1 MASITE
7 VISQIRFG
15 LDQLSSKNAHH
26 DFEHLCRHLARAR
39 ICSNILPATG
49 PVTAGG
55 DQGRDFETFRTY
67 LNSTPLA
74 NSTFVGLVSNK
85 PIAFACSLEKKAKIS
100 NKIKSDVKTIVLSG
114 SPVEA
119 IHFFASSDIPVATRH
134 RLQAWARTEHN
145 VELEIHDGNAISEL
159 LADREIFWIAVSYL
173 AIPAEIF
180 PRVPETDDPWYTSV
194 LSKWKVQEPTGT
206 NSSEFSEIK
215 LAARQAFLND
225 KLRQDLSFWI
235 SLMESTF
242 LRSPF
247 SELRRRAIYEVCF
260 LRLRGLNSLEGQEG
274 LLREYFSSIP
284 ELTSP
289 IDLEDVRNLVAYC
302 SGAVGHGVVGLSPQ
316 EVSNWQHALTMR
328 IDQRLKQSVHHNVKA
343 ALLSLKGWMFLII
356 DPVAPKP
363 FEYEKAIKWWL
374 KLVNMVASAPMFPLE
389 RFADNIT
396 ELLELILELDPQ
408 ERIPDTYFKLT
419 EKLDKLMAK
428 RLGGFT
434 AAEKSLER
442 ASVLYE
448 QNRILASIDLLH
460 RSKLDWYASETLP
473 KALSTMLFLSRAY
486 MKLGLLFAA
495 KYYALAVS
503 FIAIN
508 NTQSSVKPYASR
520 GLMRAATWDYIL
532 GAFCGFL
539 SLTEIEIPIHQ
550 AHAPDAGD
558 LAKNNELHSIVFHL
572 LMLKA
577 ISERVHPEFEQ
588 LVSPRVEK
596 WLPAEWID
604 GILPDVRQSLSDMTD
619 EQLKQHLGSELLGM
633 PYDDFDAQRKV
644 TWSALGVRWFAT
656 WKNDYAST
664 KEAEQF
670 LAILQ
675 IYLVELAR
683 YDLCLLKTS
692 IHISI
697 ELGDTEAAEV
707 YSIPSNRDRFWRV
720 ELPPS
725 EPHSPTDLGESH
737 IDVFSAVDHI
747 LFEISLL
754 PKHGYLKIMKAL
766 FKKGLVHR
774 IFVAHPYEAVYK
786 EFIQEE
792 DFDQFD
798 RGNNRNP
805 FSNYKV
811 PTVEHEE
818 LRWNDGPGPTYSR
831 SSVDLALKNRYEK
844 ILPSIR
850 FTLPRL
856 IKTPEFHQTIAK
868 LRQEGWLDWHILTAI
883 SGATMNERFNRKYG
897 HVNEPEKV
905 DVLYRRLGVEK
916 EEWEPVPLA
925 RFDEGVLR
933 FCLHTSMPSTL
944 AGVGLESHQVTP
956 DFPAIEEFLRH
967 RYKYW
972 TDDLPHAD
980 PFATS

>member
-1 MASITE
+1 MALLRE

-26 DFEHLCRHLARAR
+26 EFEHLCRHLARAR

-49 PVTAGG
+49 PVAAGG

-67 LNSTPLA
+67 LSSTPLA

-85 PIAFACSLEKKAKIS
+85 PIAFACSLERKAKIS
-100 NKIKSDVKTIVLSG
+100 SKIKSDVKTIVSSG
-114 SPVEA
+114 SSIEA
-119 IHFFASSDIPVATRH
+119 IHFFATSDIPVATRH
-134 RLQAWARTEHN
+134 RLQAWARTAHN
-145 VELEIHDGNAISEL
+145 VELEIYDGNAISEL

-180 PRVPETDDPWYTSV
+180 PRVPEDDSWYTSV
-194 LSKWKVQEPTGT
+194 LSKWKVQRPTRT

-215 LAARQAFLND
+215 LAARQAFRND
-225 KLRQDLSFWI
+225 EIRQDLSFWI
-235 SLMESTF
+235 SLIESTF
-242 LRSPF
+242 LKSPL

-260 LRLRGLNSLEGQEG
+260 LRLRGLNSLEGQEE
-274 LLREYFSSIP
+274 LLREYFSTIP

-289 IDLEDVRNLVAYC
+289 IDLEDARNLVTYC
-302 SGAVGHGVVGLSPQ
+302 SGAVGHGVVGLTAQ
-316 EVSNWQHALTMR
+316 EVSDWQHALTKR
-328 IDQRLKQSVHHNVKA
+328 IDERLKQTIHPNVKA
-343 ALLSLKGWMFLII
+343 ALLSLKGWTFLMI
-356 DPVAPKP
+356 DPVALKA
-363 FEYEKAIKWWL
+363 FDYKKAIEWWL
-374 KLVNMVASAPMFPLE
+374 KLVNMVSSAPMFPLE

-396 ELLELILELDPQ
+396 ELLELILELNPQ
-408 ERIPDTYFKLT
+408 HPIPDTYFKLT
-419 EKLDKLMAK
+419 EKLDKLIAK

-442 ASVLYE
+442 ASVLYDE
-448 QNRILASIDLLH
+448 NRILASIDLLH

-473 KALSTMLFLSRAY
+473 RALSTMLFLSRAY

-508 NTQSSVKPYASR
+508 NTQSSVKPFASR

-539 SLTEIEIPIHQ
+539 NLTEIEIPIHQ
-550 AHAPDAGD
+550 AHAPNAGD
-558 LAKNNELHSIVFHL
+558 LAKNDELHSIVFHL

-577 ISERVHPEFEQ
+577 ISERVHPSFEQ
-588 LVSPRVEK
+588 LVSPRVKK
-596 WLPAEWID
+596 WLPIEWID
-604 GILPDVRQSLSDMTD
+604 GILPEIRRSLADMTD
-619 EQLKQHLGSELLGM
+619 EELKQHLASELLGM
-633 PYDDFDAQRKV
+633 PYDDFDPQRKV

-656 WKNDYAST
+656 WENKYATT

-675 IYLVELAR
+675 IYLVEIAR
-683 YDLCLLKTS
+683 YDLCLLKTN
-692 IHISI
+692 IHMSL

-707 YSIPSNRDRFWRV
+707 HSIPSNRDRLWRV
-720 ELPPS
+720 VLPSREL
-725 EPHSPTDLGESH
+725 HSPTDLGKTH
-737 IDVFSAVDHI
+737 IDVFSAVERI

-754 PKHGYLKIMKAL
+754 PEHSYLKVMKTL
-766 FKKGLVHR
+766 FRKGLVHR
-774 IFVAHPYEAVYK
+774 IFVAHPYEAVYR

-792 DFDQFD
+792 DFNQFD
-798 RGNNRNP
+798 RSNNRNP
-805 FSNYKV
+805 FATYTI
-811 PTVEHEE
+811 PTFEHEE
-818 LRWNDGPGPTYSR
+818 LRWNDDPGPTYSR

-856 IKTPEFHQTIAK
+856 LKIPEFHQTISK

-883 SGATMNERFNRKYG
+883 SAATMNERFNRKYA
-897 HVNEPEKV
+897 HVNDPEKV
-905 DVLYRRLGVEK
+905 DVLYRQLDIEK
-916 EEWEPVPLA
+916 EEWEPVALA

-933 FCLHTSMPSTL
+933 FCLYSSMPSTL
-944 AGVGLESHQVTP
+944 AVVGLELHQVTP

-967 RYKYW
+967 RYNYW

-980 PFATS
+980 PFPTA